1 MEDYTLK
8 PEPKPKASA
17 AKTVIICVVFGLLA
31 FIFAFC
37 SAALLCVRNTLSQ
50 SAISGAVSGIN
61 PADWKLGMFLD
72 DEQIDEFAYALY
84 LPRNRIGKDTT
95 LSDMI
100 RESAAQYG
108 LSINPLAIEE
118 LLDKSQIMPAIGG
131 LVGTYEYYFLTG
143 EDLEP
148 FSRRNLFSEI
158 EKQEDDI
165 RHYTDVDISFFYDG
179 IKETLREISGVLN
192 QLNPSV
198 LTEDAG
204 KYTSVLLSVPVII
217 VFFAVSVVMA
227 VLALIITRRPIACV
241 RTFGVV
247 LTAVGAIFI
256 AAAVVQPIVLKMVL
270 TALLPQTVDY
280 ITKLL
285 NGSVIPIFLRNG
297 AIFAGAGLLLIAVS
311 VVCGIIV
318 KKIAAKKIETQTA
331 DIV

>member
-31 FIFAFC
+31 FIFAFG

-50 SAISGAVSGIN
+50 SVLSGTVSEIN

-72 DEQIDEFAYALY
+72 DDRIDEFAYALY
-84 LPRNRIGKDTT
+84 LPRNRIGADTSI
-95 LSDMI
+95 SDVI
-100 RESAAQYG
+100 RETAAQYG
-108 LSINPLAIEE
+108 LSINPLAIDE

-131 LVGTYEYYFLTG
+131 LVGTYEHYLLTG
-143 EDLEP
+143 EDKKP

-158 EKQEDDI
+158 EKHESEINQ
-165 RHYTDVDISFFYDG
+165 YLDVDISFFYPG
-179 IKETLREISGVLN
+179 IRQTLREISGVLN

-198 LTEDAG
+198 LTKDAG
-204 KYTSVLLSVPVII
+204 KYTSVILSVPVII
-217 VFFAVSVVMA
+217 IFFALSVVIA
-227 VLALIITRRPIACV
+227 VVALIITRRPIACV
-241 RTFGVV
+241 RTFGIVI
-247 LTAVGAIFI
+247 TAVGAIFI
-256 AAAVVQPIVLKMVL
+256 AAALVQPIVLKMVL
-270 TALLPQTVDY
+270 TTLLPQTVDY
-280 ITKLL
+280 ITTLL

-311 VVCGIIV
+311 VACGIIV
-318 KKIAAKKIETQTA
+318 KRIASKKIETKTA